1 MALKCIAQQK
11 DGKLIEIFKDP
22 ITDSGMK
29 KSAKGLTVVYKDESE
44 QYYLKDQATIE
55 EVVSE
60 ENELKVRFRDGNLY
74 NQTTLTEIRERINN
88 IL

>member
-55 EVVSE
+55 EVVQQLVASDVIVE
-60 ENELKVRFRDGNLY
+60 VEKA
-74 NQTTLTEIRERINN
+74 
-88 IL
+88 